1 MKSLALIL
9 TSIIQ
14 PLRRRNTRV
23 VVWLVLGLLVLIAL
37 YSTIFHEIM
46 DYEGRSY
53 SWATGIDR
61 NLTVIPPLVSGISP
75 SNPTL
80 AASSRS

>member
-1 MKSLALIL
+1 MKSLGLIL
-9 TSIIQ
+9 TSIIP

-23 VVWLVLGLLVLIAL
+23 VVWLVVGLLVLIAV

-53 SWATGIDR
+53 SWATGIYWT
-61 NLTVIPPLVSGISP
+61 LTVMS
-75 SNPTL
+75 TL
-80 AASSRS
+80 GFMTARLTACSTR